1 MGPFLPGFLW
11 PITAFPG
18 SEPVFSITQGPPLRA
33 CASLSQDG
41 FQRRN
46 LWEGW
51 HHVWW
56 AGVASLFGPQG
67 ASLYVCSWKGL
78 LNLKNK
84 NYVNSLSFIWTEH
97 SSSLSLLLSLSWSI
111 CPQGTDFSCSAWSSS
126 LSCLSSTACMYRPHL
141 FYLFRH
147 LDCFHHLAILN
158 KAAVN
163 IDVQVSVPYLFSV
176 LLGIHSEMCCWSI
189 W

>member
-1 MGPFLPGFLW
+1 M
-11 PITAFPG
+11 
-18 SEPVFSITQGPPLRA
+18 
-33 CASLSQDG
+33 
-41 FQRRN
+41 
-46 LWEGW
+46 
-51 HHVWW
+51 
-56 AGVASLFGPQG
+56 
-67 ASLYVCSWKGL
+67 CSWKGL

-84 NYVNSLSFIWTEH
+84 NYVISLSFIWTEH

-163 IDVQVSVPYLFSV
+163 ILRTFIFHTQGRTAEPQG
-176 LLGIHSEMCCWSI
+176 GIHLTSLETASWFSKWLIHFTLLPAVYECSRFSI
-189 W
+189 PSPIVCTACLFDNSHPTECIVVFPSGFNLHITNDC